1 MKKTL
6 LYISIFALAMSLSS
20 FGGVDNI
27 LLEVK
32 TVSSVAPASS
42 CTFKNKNLFGKVQFV
57 TSQPD
62 LKIQYVDSNAD
73 IDVQMVTSSPNSCGK
88 WQEVTSS
95 PNLRVQVVNSFPDL
109 KVRLVKS
116 NPGMK

>member
-1 MKKTL
+1 MKKIV
-6 LYISIFALAMSLSS
+6 LYITFFALTFGTMSFIGANKVAKNVNS
-20 FGGVDNI
+20 
-27 LLEVK
+27 
-32 TVSSVAPASS
+32 VSSIAPAS
-42 CTFKNKNLFGKVQFV
+42 CTFKNKNLYGKVQFV
-57 TSQPD
+57 TSHPD
-62 LKIQYVDSNAD
+62 IKIQYVDANAD

-88 WQEVTSS
+88 WQEVSSS